1 MSLNRHIAVIGG
13 GLTGLSS
20 AFHLSRRFPDASI
33 TLLEKHHR
41 LGGWVRSERVDVGP
55 SQQMILEAGPRTIRP
70 SAKSIL
76 ELVYLLGL
84 KDSLIT
90 VPRTAAAAQNKFLC
104 IPEEGRIRPL
114 PASISSLVT
123 SPFRSILLSAI
134 LREPFRQ
141 ANRAHGL
148 TDESF
153 DSFMARR
160 FGKDFARMFG
170 SALVHG
176 IYAADSRKLSVRA
189 AFPLLWEAEERG
201 WGSATLGLLRSMQ
214 EEDVVHYD
222 MGHIPSTMNNVSV
235 FSFRNGMS
243 TLTDALKNYLT
254 QQPNVQILSG
264 TSVTSLAVNGTEIQV
279 TFVNNGILK
288 PSHVVSTIPLPAL
301 QLLLPSLPHLTAN
314 PSSSVTLINLVFPVP
329 PNTFHPPG
337 FGYLIPRPQDD
348 YSSPTPGIL
357 GVIFDSCSLSSQDT
371 PTTNNSFTKITVM
384 LGGPYSLTEDH
395 TKIPVVISQL
405 EKHFGM
411 RLPTPVITRTYHHE
425 KCIPTLTPGHLDRMA
440 ELKGAL
446 KSGTWRG
453 RLEVIGAGVGG
464 VSVADCVDAGKRVG
478 SSW

>member
-33 TLLEKHHR
+33 TLFEKHHR

-55 SQQMILEAGPRTIRP
+55 SQQMVLEAGPRTIRP

-76 ELVYLLGL
+76 ELVHLLGL

-90 VPRTAAAAQNKFLC
+90 VPRTAAAAQKKFLC
-104 IPEEGRIRPL
+104 IPEDGRIQPL
-114 PASISSLVT
+114 PASISSLVM
-123 SPFRSILLSAI
+123 SPFRSILLSAV

-141 ANRAHGL
+141 ANRAPGS
-148 TDESF
+148 TDESV
-153 DSFMARR
+153 DSFMTRR
-160 FGKDFARMFG
+160 FGKDFARTFG

-201 WGSATLGLLRSMQ
+201 WGSATLGLLRSIQ
-214 EEDVVHYD
+214 EEDVAYYE
-222 MGHIPSTMNNVSV
+222 MGHIPSNMNSVSV
-235 FSFRNGMS
+235 FSFRNGIS
-243 TLTDALKNYLT
+243 TLTDALKNYLM
-254 QQPNVQILSG
+254 QQPNVQILSD
-264 TSVTSLAVNGTEIQV
+264 TSVTSLDVNETEIQI
-279 TFVNNGILK
+279 NKGMLK

-301 QLLLPSLPHLTAN
+301 QKILPSLPHLTAN

-348 YSSPTPGIL
+348 YSPSTPGIL

-384 LGGPYSLTEDH
+384 LGGPHPLTEDH

-405 EKHFGM
+405 EKHFGTK
-411 RLPTPVITRTYHHE
+411 LPTPVLARTYHHD

-440 ELKGAL
+440 ELKGVL
-446 KSGTWRG
+446 KSGVWRG

-464 VSVADCVDAGKRVG
+464 VSVSDCVDSGKRVG